1 MKTRK
6 ELEKRYEELVLEMQK
21 WNKMFEAYG
30 GTETKVNDWEGII
43 EETRIRDEMIDEKSF
58 IEKAIKY
65 LF

>member
-30 GTETKVNDWEGII
+30 GTETKVNDWEGIT
-43 EETRIRDEMIDEKSF
+43 EEGLKKLKEYTFVHIVD
-58 IEKAIKY
+58 
-65 LF
+65 